1 MPHLPLGP
9 LSSTARRQETFQRR
23 VCAASQYLMAG
34 IPENRNNGD
43 EDLYANKIGNF
54 TKGLHHN
61 NVGEVDVNAYQ
72 RLLDALQS
80 GSPTAFENTP
90 LAVVL
95 ALVSS

>member
-1 MPHLPLGP
+1 
-9 LSSTARRQETFQRR
+9 
-23 VCAASQYLMAG
+23 MAG